1 MSSRTTWN
9 PSSPGIWMSRKR
21 RSGDISRASST
32 AWTPFDA
39 CPTISISGK
48 DARRKQ
54 SSSRA
59 SCSSSATRARTD
71 TLSTRAEI
79 GNVHVG
85 DLHPGDGPALGI
97 ALELELVLGP
107 VDDLEPLVHV
117 GEPDPKAALG
127 ALLLREADAVVFDLD
142 DRASEPSPRTDDDA
156 PPFEPRAHSMLHR
169 VLHQRLD
176 DHRGD
181 VGFEGVVV
189 DLLLHQELPASEA
202 DGLDVEVGVDEL
214 QLLLEGDEV
223 ILFLEEL
230 SQDARELS
238 DEHPGHFGI
247 GPRRGRD
254 GVEGVEKEVRV
265 DLARERLESRADHQ
279 NLLLR
284 ELLLEP
290 DVVPDLQRDPEGG
303 EGADV
308 DGEKDPGIF
317 RGEMKDEVRSLGAD
331 EDTEGLERDRHRKD
345 RDLPVEHPF
354 PDRGLS
360 DADEVQEDERREA
373 PDIFLSAEV
382 AHDPAAHA
390 VDHSEGKGE

>member
-48 DARRKQ
+48 DARRKH

-97 ALELELVLGP
+97 ALELELVLG
-107 VDDLEPLVHV
+107 
-117 GEPDPKAALG
+117 A
-127 ALLLREADAVVFDLD
+127 ADAVVFDLD

-156 PPFEPRAHSMLHR
+156 PPFEPGAHSMLHG

-202 DGLDVEVGVDEL
+202 NGLDVEVGVDEL

-247 GPRRGRD
+247 RPRRGRD

-265 DLARERLESRADHQ
+265 DLARGR
-279 NLLLR
+279 
-284 ELLLEP
+284 
-290 DVVPDLQRDPEGG
+290 
-303 EGADV
+303 
-308 DGEKDPGIF
+308 PG
-317 RGEMKDEVRSLGAD
+317 
-331 EDTEGLERDRHRKD
+331 
-345 RDLPVEHPF
+345 
-354 PDRGLS
+354 
-360 DADEVQEDERREA
+360 
-373 PDIFLSAEV
+373 
-382 AHDPAAHA
+382 
-390 VDHSEGKGE
+390 